1 MKWLALICG
10 FFSLLVCSCS
20 NSVGVQA
27 EKKPPV
33 DVSSDTLAGMQRV
46 QTLKSV
52 TVLGTL
58 ESKAKVNERPK
69 MKVRFDYDFSMG
81 RHEVTCDEFNA
92 VMENVSG
99 LVLDCEND
107 SLPATN
113 LTFYDAVKCISHIRY
128 AVFLLQFFRGSITDG
143 LSLIQHDDTVAQI
156 FSFFHIVSRVDNGL
170 APFLLL
176 LHKLDYG

>member
-81 RHEVTCDEFNA
+81 RHEVTCGEFNA

-113 LTFYDAVKCISHIRY
+113 LTFYDAVLFANARSKKEGFDTAYTYTS
-128 AVFLLQFFRGSITDG
+128 AVFDTEKHCTALDG
-143 LSLIQHDDTVAQI
+143 FA
-156 FSFFHIVSRVDNGL
+156 
-170 APFLLL
+170 
-176 LHKLDYG
+176 Y